1 MDVFILSILDMIT
14 CVVWCSFPRSML
26 TMKDNK
32 KWLFAVMIIVN
43 CVESVLSRNII
54 ELYTS
59 PLKTLV
65 YLLQFLLFILI
76 CFKEP
81 VKQKLLAFFLVVVTL
96 TVTDMMSLICLSLL
110 GIDQNDTL
118 YGVTGSVI
126 TAVFCLVVS
135 YMLLLGIRIIYNKL
149 KFKEVTN
156 KMWQFQIVILAQILF
171 IFIICFSTYSGSD
184 SLDSM
189 IIKSPSWQIWMI
201 IAFVVTVVA
210 DVCLYHILITNS
222 QNYELKKELE
232 ITQKKSELE
241 LEYYEKLKRNIEETR
256 KINHD
261 FNNILAVIQNMKFSD
276 NLKNNDTAQK
286 LAEELKESLDRGKVR
301 KYCENDLVNLIVIN
315 KSEDI
320 INKNIDFSVNIS
332 IPADINIK
340 NFDLCRIFTNLLD
353 NAKEACEMSEDKA
366 KSFIVVTAYINGGKL
381 FISTENFCDA
391 PPNKKKGKLF
401 STKQGHKGLGLEI
414 VKEIAQNY
422 SGECVCKY
430 NDNVFTTIVS
440 LELN

>member
-1 MDVFILSILDMIT
+1 
-14 CVVWCSFPRSML
+14 
-26 TMKDNK
+26 
-32 KWLFAVMIIVN
+32 MIIIN
-43 CVESVLSRNII
+43 CVESVLSRNIV

-81 VKQKLLAFFLVVVTL
+81 VKQKILAFFLVVVTL

-110 GIDQNDTL
+110 GIDQNDNIN
-118 YGVTGSVI
+118 GITGSMI
-126 TAVFCLVVS
+126 SAVFCLVVS

-156 KMWQFQIVILAQILF
+156 KMWQFQIVILSQVLF
-171 IFIICFSTYSGSD
+171 IFIVCFSTYSGSD

-189 IIKSPSWQIWMI
+189 IIKSPSWQIWII

-222 QNYELKKELE
+222 QN
-232 ITQKKSELE
+232 
-241 LEYYEKLKRNIEETR
+241 
-256 KINHD
+256 
-261 FNNILAVIQNMKFSD
+261 
-276 NLKNNDTAQK
+276 
-286 LAEELKESLDRGKVR
+286 
-301 KYCENDLVNLIVIN
+301 
-315 KSEDI
+315 
-320 INKNIDFSVNIS
+320 
-332 IPADINIK
+332 
-340 NFDLCRIFTNLLD
+340 FDLCRIFTNLLD
-353 NAKEACEMSEDKA
+353 NAKEACERSENKD
-366 KSFIVVTAYINGGKL
+366 KSFIVVTSYIKGSKL
-381 FISTENFCDA
+381 FISTENFCAA

-401 STKQGHKGLGLEI
+401 SAKQGHKGLGLEI

-430 NDNVFTTIVS
+430 NDNVFTTVVS
-440 LELN
+440 LELS